1 MDNINE
7 YIHVIGLILLGLIL
21 IIVVIY
27 FYNNVINKHTDIV
40 EKYVSLKRQDARID
54 ETSNYGVSAAN
65 EIDSIFNTHTSSELD
80 TYEIDENNKIY
91 LRQCA
96 VYFTGEA
103 NESIADGT
111 YWLLIDENVIN
122 DNKVKYP
129 EKYIKLDENKFSI
142 LYNLIKGHF
151 ANQNKEIK
159 DITNPEIPN
168 NTNTILSHRDN
179 TNQMIIVKNSLKLYN
194 DQLREGRLT
203 YKYLV
208 VFFRDNRDPEY
219 KFSNGKLNDLFDNNP
234 ITMYNYLEID
244 FNGKKYFFL
253 PAQTKNTFIAR
264 ECDRNLSKDEEHTC
278 GYKFKDDWY
287 EINYT
292 TSKNI
297 DGNIIQTKYP
307 HKIYNQGYTNYNKEN
322 SQNMMKTCFRK
333 TNNGKD
339 IKFKYGYG
347 GVIEYD
353 YSGEDTDN
361 SIGMKT
367 NLDDGISGSYIN
379 MKFENSEDTKANY
392 GGILSTIC
400 SLKYDKINDDNL
412 AENTKY
418 IKFNLDKNN
427 NVTTVQYVAM
437 NSSQTGFN
445 IRTDRPKLI
454 EDAAFGVMIESYTND
469 VFSGRCSLK
478 LKIFKSIYIPTI
490 HNVEIF
496 KFGYNYLCDN
506 DNSNIL
512 RFYKKNAHMHLGNMI
527 IPPDPNV
534 QYSKHSLLYNFN
546 DLQIDN
552 GIWNDFINET
562 NQRANKPVD
571 QKIAIIR
578 MLNSQKI
585 NKIEAIKKR
594 YNESRGIIANKLQD
608 AGITDIDPYS
618 DDDKDIDIV
627 DNFTNYKEHFA
638 IKDLGQYY
646 TETEQKNIGLD
657 EARRISAAWKDLENK
672 QKSKQVQELSG
683 TLPSILDIERSPI
696 INPYGHQEL
705 TDGHKPFNF
714 KSGFYIKVNLSDR
727 ESVYS
732 AKNKYSSIEAL
743 NNNTPITIVTNVYLS
758 LTKPGIKVWQ
768 MKAHHHGHSNNNNI
782 MRDAAKGHGLH
793 PRHQNS
799 WGEGGYWT
807 GAYRADNGKYRGG
820 APNHPARVHKTWR
833 RVLRYGKRSYYH
845 RYKRWYWTYVASEI
859 PYGSVNSWAI
869 MKHRMR
875 TNIPTYTVTNSTSR
889 LNGAGGELYT
899 QMYHTYFLAPH
910 TGNYLWKVR
919 SDDAGMLYAKQV
931 YPYDR
936 SAIMKLVVDNAGLHP
951 PRWREGR
958 IDMVKGRVYE
968 LHATFTER
976 YGQDIF
982 SMFFK
987 VDGYNNN
994 NENYD
999 IMSKNRGP
1007 DGSIQAHYYQHM
1019 ASKTEETKRFENIKW
1034 HFNQDGSFGASI
1046 ESLKDKPFNLDKV
1059 AFMNTPIGSHI
1070 NPNFYKDIPISDEEL
1085 SKYYKIEAKGDTKK
1099 LYFKASFT
1107 ELGLIKKYNR
1117 VATGASYREDMT
1129 KFSTDYSSHID
1140 VLDNPKY
1147 FNIKEDDIMSSISE
1161 KKLVIDPWSFVRFVV
1176 CGYIYL
1182 DAGKYRFYVNNN
1194 IPSSNI
1200 YKDNKFI
1207 LQGRNSAILERIT
1220 ENDKDITVKI
1230 SGFYKYSHNCY
1241 VLNEAID
1248 PLDYEKSLSN
1258 FKRDIKAIGNAGYS
1272 KEIVIDKLNKMF
1284 NYTSTIELGYEDNE
1298 DNKDNKLDF
1307 VSTIIEFDIITTNVH
1322 SDTTEADLDLIWE
1335 EKTTK
1340 STAADIINYALKYVD
1355 YLLVNQN
1362 TNIGKALYP
1371 KFELKCDYESLDGT
1385 KKCNKIDLSNA
1396 LYTGERMYKYY
1407 SESNNDDLFKNVNI
1421 LSDCNIEG
1429 FTNYTEHFKDN
1440 LAPYLNEQDGRG
1452 KDLHGLTGISTIR
1465 KQLKELIEKKKIE
1478 KEAEILKVS
1487 RNFNELIRQLEQ
1499 KIDYGKYFDK
1509 YIVEYRKNANIASI
1523 LNEIDTNGADV
1534 SMLTETQKNYIYN
1547 HITYEK
1553 IPDKLDRTASVINDV
1568 NFDYRSKADRSF
1580 YVLESSVTGEKN

>member
-7 YIHVIGLILLGLIL
+7 YIHIIGLILLGLIL

-27 FYNNVINKHTDIV
+27 FYNNVLNKHTDIV
-40 EKYVSLKRQDARID
+40 EKYVARETLEAHID
-54 ETSNYGVSAAN
+54 TTSNYGVSGAGGA
-65 EIDSIFNTHTSSELD
+65 DSIFNTHTSSEMD
-80 TYEIDENNKIY
+80 TYEIDKNNKIY

-96 VYFTGEA
+96 IYFTGEED
-103 NESIADGT
+103 ESIADGT

-129 EKYIKLDENKFSI
+129 EKYIKLDEKKFSI

-151 ANQNKEIK
+151 ANQNEEIK
-159 DITNPEIPN
+159 YITNPEIPN

-179 TNQMIIVKNSLKLYN
+179 TNQMIIVKNSLKIYN
-194 DQLREGRLT
+194 NELRKGNLT

-208 VFFRDNRDPEY
+208 GFFRDHKDPEY
-219 KFSNGKLNDLFDNNP
+219 KFLNSKLNNLFDNNP

-253 PAQTKNTFIAR
+253 PAQTKNTFIASK
-264 ECDRNLSKDEEHTC
+264 CDRNLGEDTENTC
-278 GYKFKDDWY
+278 GYKFEDDWH

-297 DGNIIQTKYP
+297 DGNIVQTKYP

-322 SQNMMKTCFRK
+322 SQNMMKTCFKK
-333 TNNGKD
+333 TNNGKA
-339 IKFKYGYG
+339 IKFKYDNS
-347 GVIEYD
+347 GVLKYD

-427 NVTTVQYVAM
+427 NVKSVEYVAM

-454 EDAAFGVMIESYTND
+454 EDAAFGVMIESYNNNIFT
-469 VFSGRCSLK
+469 GRCSLK

-496 KFGYNYLCDN
+496 RFGYNYLCGGDN
-506 DNSNIL
+506 ANIL
-512 RFYKKNAHMHLGNMI
+512 RFNKKNAHMHLGNMI

-578 MLNSQKI
+578 MLNAQKI

-594 YNESRGIIANKLQD
+594 YNESRGIITNKLQN

-618 DDDKDIDIV
+618 DDDKDIGIV
-627 DNFTNYKEHFA
+627 DNFTNYKEHFE
-638 IKDLGQYY
+638 IRDLGKYY
-646 TETEQKNIGLD
+646 TETEQKNLGLN
-657 EARRISAAWKDLENK
+657 EARRVSAEWKDLENR

-743 NNNTPITIVTNVYLS
+743 NNNTPITIVTDVLLNLNR
-758 LTKPGIKVWQ
+758 PGIKVSE
-768 MKAHHHGHSNNNNI
+768 MKAWHEAYSNN
-782 MRDAAKGHGLH
+782 RWATLRASYGDGLH
-793 PRHQNS
+793 PRHQRS
-799 WGEGGYWT
+799 WSEGGYWP
-807 GAYRADNGKYRGG
+807 GAYRASDGKWRGG
-820 APNHPARVHKTWR
+820 TPHHPGGFYLARRHGRWMWLGR
-833 RVLRYGKRSYYH
+833 RG
-845 RYKRWYWTYVASEI
+845 
-859 PYGSVNSWAI
+859 VNSWAI
-869 MKHRMR
+869 MKARMDR
-875 TNIPTYTVTNSTSR
+875 GAISNRITVNTHI
-889 LNGAGGELYT
+889 LNRPNNFRNELYT
-899 QMYHTYFLAPH
+899 QIYHTYFLAPH
-910 TGNYLWKVR
+910 TGEYLWAVR

-931 YPYDR
+931 FPYDK
-936 SAIMKLVVDNAGLHP
+936 SAIMKLVVDNHRLHAP
-951 PRWREGR
+951 QWMSGKIYME
-958 IDMVKGRVYE
+958 KGRVYE
-968 LHATFTER
+968 LYGTFTER
-976 YGQDIF
+976 RGQDIF
-982 SMFFK
+982 KMYFR
-987 VDGYNNN
+987 VNGYNNN
-994 NENYD
+994 NDNYD
-999 IMSKNRGP
+999 IMSKNRGY
-1007 DGSIQAHYYQHM
+1007 DGSLQSHYYQYM
-1019 ASKTEETKRFENIKW
+1019 TSRTEETKRFENIKW
-1034 HFNQDGSFGASI
+1034 SFNQDGTFGATI
-1046 ESLKDKPFNLDKV
+1046 EALKDKPFNLDKV

-1070 NPNFYKDIPISDEEL
+1070 NPNIYTTIPISDKEL
-1085 SKYYKIEAKGDTKK
+1085 REYYKIEAKGDTKK

-1107 ELGLIKKYNR
+1107 ERGLIAKYNT
-1117 VATGASYREDMT
+1117 VATGASYKE
-1129 KFSTDYSSHID
+1129 SEISSISNDYSSHIH
-1140 VLDNPKY
+1140 VLDDSKY

-1194 IPSSNI
+1194 IPSKNI

-1207 LQGRNSAILERIT
+1207 LQGRDNTILERIT
-1220 ENDKDITVKI
+1220 ENKKDIKVKV

-1248 PLDYEKSLSN
+1248 PLDYEKSLSDL
-1258 FKRDIKAIGNAGYS
+1258 KYDIKAIRNAGYS
-1272 KEIVIDKLNKMF
+1272 KQIVIDKLNSMF
-1284 NYTSTIELGYEDNE
+1284 NYSSSTMINGDY
-1298 DNKDNKLDF
+1298 NKNDF
-1307 VSTIIEFDIITTNVH
+1307 VNTVIEHALELKMLYDDI
-1322 SDTTEADLDLIWE
+1322 DLTDEKLE
-1335 EKTTK
+1335 EKIAK
-1340 STAADIINYALKYVD
+1340 KRNEITAAEIINAAILYIE
-1355 YLLVNQN
+1355 YLEINGN
-1362 TNIGKALYP
+1362 EFIGKELYP

-1396 LYTGERMYKYY
+1396 LYTGERMYEYY
-1407 SESNNDDLFKNVNI
+1407 SDRNNDDLFKNVNI

-1452 KDLHGLTGISTIR
+1452 NDLHGLTGISTIR

-1499 KIDYGKYFDK
+1499 KIDYGKYFNK
-1509 YIVEYRKNANIASI
+1509 YIVEYRNNANIASI

-1568 NFDYRSKADRSF
+1568 NFDYRSKAPRSF